1 MGCKSDRNSDE
12 KRFQTLASTLPLIR
26 GSIIKDDGTITDLAE
41 ILGVEKTPI
50 DKQLAKAQNTFP
62 YLRNTVIF
70 EDGQTTTL
78 LELIDAL
85 LTKIQHAAEV
95 YSDGLRLDHVVLTK
109 EDWGDDDTGDI
120 PYADDLDWYYY
131 KLKEDDWHGS

>member
-95 YSDGLRLDHVVLTK
+95 YSDELRLDHVVLTK
-109 EDWGDDDTGDI
+109 EDWGDDDTDDI
-120 PYADDLDWYYY
+120 PYADDLNWYYY
-131 KLKEDDWHGS
+131 KLKEDDWYGS